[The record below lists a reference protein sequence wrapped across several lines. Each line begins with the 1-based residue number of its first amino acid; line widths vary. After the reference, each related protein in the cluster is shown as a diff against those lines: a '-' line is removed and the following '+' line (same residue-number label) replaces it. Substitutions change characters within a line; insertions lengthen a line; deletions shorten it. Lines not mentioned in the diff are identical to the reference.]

1 MQMEEEY
8 EQDFISNGERTYKYK
23 LKNSVNE
30 KSLSEKPGTRL
41 KLSAS
46 ISSSE
51 HSQVS
56 LQEPASQQA
65 SPWGA
70 GTDLSS
76 EAVSWY
82 LVSPDFMLFFLH
94 KINTRMSE
102 KAFCL
107 LRAQEAQQGPSG
119 QRCKA

>member
-1 MQMEEEY
+1 MMQMEEEY

-46 ISSSE
+46 ISFE

-56 LQEPASQQA
+56 LQEPATQPLGCRDRSQQ
-65 SPWGA
+65 
-70 GTDLSS
+70 
-76 EAVSWY
+76 
-82 LVSPDFMLFFLH
+82 
-94 KINTRMSE
+94 
-102 KAFCL
+102 
-107 LRAQEAQQGPSG
+107 
-119 QRCKA
+119 

>member
-46 ISSSE
+46 ISFE

-56 LQEPASQQA
+56 LQEPATQQP

-82 LVSPDFMLFFLH
+82 LVSPDFMLFFTQNQH
-94 KINTRMSE
+94 
-102 KAFCL
+102 
-107 LRAQEAQQGPSG
+107 
-119 QRCKA
+119 